1 MCRDQIRRPT
11 TQPKPMWLSLT
22 EALASEASGQ
32 GVRIA
37 AVLPGPVDT
46 TFHKDMGAEASF
58 YRLLLPSLTP
68 ERVARSAYFG
78 LYARAARH
86 RARNFQQRHVRC
98 IKTSST
104 RPNGADRLLVTEAE
118 PKGVNTRQNENTL
131 DVCFMET
138 NFGLST
144 QGLRKKVLRIR
155 SSRRG
160 RAQRALRAR

>member
-1 MCRDQIRRPT
+1 
-11 TQPKPMWLSLT
+11 
-22 EALASEASGQ
+22 
-32 GVRIA
+32 
-37 AVLPGPVDT
+37 
-46 TFHKDMGAEASF
+46 MGAEASF

-78 LYARAARH
+78 FMLGRRVIVPGIFNNAMFVALRLLP
-86 RARNFQQRHVRC
+86 HVL
-98 IKTSST
+98 
-104 RPNGADRLLVTEAE
+104 NGADRLLVAEAG
-118 PKGVNTRQNENTL
+118 PKAVNTRQNEKTL
-131 DVCFMET
+131 GVCFMET